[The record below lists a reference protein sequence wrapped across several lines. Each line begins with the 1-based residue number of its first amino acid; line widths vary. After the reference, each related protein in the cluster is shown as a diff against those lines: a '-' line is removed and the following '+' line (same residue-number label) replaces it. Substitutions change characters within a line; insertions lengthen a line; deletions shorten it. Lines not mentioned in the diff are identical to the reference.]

1 MVMDLLDPTV
11 AQAGLDSPMRQS
23 ILDQVID
30 AVNREFPGILLR
42 APTEAERQQVITRVR
57 TSLYEK

>member
-30 AVNREFPGILLR
+30 AVNREFPGSLLR
-42 APTEAERQQVITRVR
+42 APSEA
-57 TSLYEK
+57 